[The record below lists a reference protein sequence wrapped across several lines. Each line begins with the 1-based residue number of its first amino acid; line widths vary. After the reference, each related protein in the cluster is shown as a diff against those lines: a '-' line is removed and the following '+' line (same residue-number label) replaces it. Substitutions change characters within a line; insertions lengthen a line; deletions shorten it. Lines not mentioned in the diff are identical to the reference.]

1 MQKNVTI
8 QGESN
13 NVGTSFEYPV
23 VGKSKAVESVVKQI
37 TRLARSRSDVV
48 IVGEAGVGKGAVA
61 KNIYHLAKA
70 ASADQPFMSIN
81 LSVVDDRELEAIL
94 FGFDRGVEGLPYT
107 SKRGLFEQANGGTV
121 LIEELE
127 EASFR
132 NQMKILNFINERKTR
147 RIGGEVQEPVD
158 IRLIVTM
165 KEGPAELVE
174 KRKLLEDLYGKI
186 LEFEKIEIPP
196 LRQRPE
202 DVPLLVKHFA
212 NEICKELG
220 VGDLVIDINAI
231 DVLVRQPWRENIR
244 ELKAVVDKCV
254 LFSNEGRF
262 MLPPELVDEKTEVVK
277 MINNIMAGQ
286 EFILDKSLDV
296 IEKGIIERSLE
307 RFGFNQ
313 SKAAQF
319 LGMTEQT
326 FRYKLKRLGIA
337 SARAR
342 SM

>member
-1 MQKNVTI
+1 MDHKNN
-8 QGESN
+8 QGDEKRAGLS
-13 NVGTSFEYPV
+13 GDYPI
-23 VGKSKAVESVVKQI
+23 VGKSKACDHLIKQI
-37 TRLARSRSDVV
+37 SKLAKTRKDVV
-48 IVGEAGVGKGAVA
+48 IVGEAGVGKGAIA
-61 KNIYHLAKA
+61 KNIYLQSK
-70 ASADQPFMSIN
+70 SGVGEEPFMSIN
-81 LSVVDDRELEAIL
+81 LSVLDDKELESIL

-147 RIGGEVQEPVD
+147 RIGGETNEPVD
-158 IRLIVTM
+158 IRLIITL
-165 KEGPAELVE
+165 KADAAELVE
-174 KRKLLEDLYGKI
+174 KRKLLEELYGRI
-186 LEFEKIEIPP
+186 QEFERVEVPP
-196 LRQRPE
+196 LRTRPE

-212 NEICKELG
+212 SEICKELG
-220 VGDLVIDINAI
+220 IAELVIDINAI

-244 ELKAVVDKCV
+244 ELKAVVDKSV

-286 EFILDKSLDV
+286 EFVLDKSLDV

-307 RFGFNQ
+307 KFGFNQ

-342 SM
+342 G

>member
-1 MQKNVTI
+1 
-8 QGESN
+8 
-13 NVGTSFEYPV
+13 
-23 VGKSKAVESVVKQI
+23 
-37 TRLARSRSDVV
+37 
-48 IVGEAGVGKGAVA
+48 
-61 KNIYHLAKA
+61 
-70 ASADQPFMSIN
+70 
-81 LSVVDDRELEAIL
+81 
-94 FGFDRGVEGLPYT
+94 VEGLPYT

-132 NQMKILNFINERKTR
+132 NQMKILSFINERSTR
-147 RIGGEVQEPVD
+147 RIGTDAAEAVD
-158 IRLIVTM
+158 IRLLITM
-165 KEGPAELVE
+165 KADPSELVE
-174 KRKLLEDLYGKI
+174 KRKLLPELHAKVT
-186 LEFEKIEIPP
+186 EFERVEVQP

-202 DVPLLVKHFA
+202 DVPLLVRHFTS
-212 NEICKELG
+212 EICRELG
-220 VGDLVIDINAI
+220 IGDLIMDINAV

-286 EFILDKSLDV
+286 EFILDRSLDV
-296 IEKGIIERSLE
+296 IERGIIERALDK
-307 RFGFNQ
+307 FGFNQ

-337 SARAR
+337 SARSRAT
-342 SM
+342 